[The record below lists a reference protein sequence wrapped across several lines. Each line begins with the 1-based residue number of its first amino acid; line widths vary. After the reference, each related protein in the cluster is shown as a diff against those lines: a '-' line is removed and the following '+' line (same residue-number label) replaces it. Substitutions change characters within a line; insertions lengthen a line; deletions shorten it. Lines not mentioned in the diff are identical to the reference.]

1 MNRLVHFR
9 APDVRDQSII
19 QTEELVDPQR
29 CWVLDHGVNYQGLCP
44 NADCISHE
52 RGYTICQM
60 GLGKFRPNEQLCYN
74 QIICPECD
82 SLFEPD
88 CYIFL
93 QCSAK
98 INFCIGESAD
108 QISLSEDREDEARQ
122 LGQRGETVIYQMLVI
137 EVERPGI
144 FPDLDRLQILET
156 QKLNR
161 QDSQLSLL
169 SLLSQASTAGSIS
182 SPLLSSEEMN
192 PAQIHFIQD
201 SIARKFQCGR
211 SVRDT
216 MEKLKRGVLRASS
229 IPTISVFQWKGKWH
243 TEDNRRLW
251 CFKEAGLSSVP
262 VKHICVSQVDT
273 RKFSTTNNGL
283 SVFMR

>member
-1 MNRLVHFR
+1 MNYK
-9 APDVRDQSII
+9 
-19 QTEELVDPQR
+19 
-29 CWVLDHGVNYQGLCP
+29 GVCP

-52 RGYTICQM
+52 EGATICQM

-74 QIICPECD
+74 EIACRACH

-88 CYIFL
+88 CYLFVH
-93 QCSAK
+93 CSAK
-98 INFCIGESAD
+98 INFSIVGKSAD
-108 QISLSEDREDEARQ
+108 QISLSEDREDKARQ
-122 LGQRGETVIYQMLVI
+122 LGKRGKTVIYQMLVI
-137 EVERPGI
+137 EVERPGT
-144 FPDLDRLQILET
+144 FPDLDGWQSLET
-156 QKLNR
+156 QKLNK
-161 QDSQLSLL
+161 QGSQL

-182 SPLLSSEEMN
+182 SPLLSSAEMN

-216 MEKLKRGVLRASS
+216 MEKLTRGVLRASA
-229 IPTISVFQWKGKWH
+229 IPTIRVFQWNGKWH

-262 VKHICVSQVDT
+262 VERIDVSQVDT
-273 RKFSTTNNGL
+273 RKFSTRNNGE
-283 SVFMR
+283 SVVMR